1 MSKEEEPQENET
13 PSISEFFQE
22 SLKKSTEEAK
32 EYKDKYLRSLAE
44 MENVRKR
51 LQQEKQ
57 EMISYAI
64 DNILSELLLPLDSL
78 ENALLHTDNLSDELK
93 NWAIGFKMIAAQFRA
108 VLESHGVS
116 TFSALG
122 EKFDPHFHE
131 AIEIVESKT
140 SPGGTILKE
149 ISKGYRHGN
158 RILRH
163 AKVVVAKEANT
174 KDIGE

>member
-1 MSKEEEPQENET
+1 MSKEEETQEHEN
-13 PSISEFFQE
+13 PSISVFLQE
-22 SLKKSTEEAK
+22 NLKKSTEEAK
-32 EYKDKYLRSLAE
+32 EFKDKYFRSLAE
-44 MENVRKR
+44 MENMRKR

-78 ENALLHTDNLSDELK
+78 ENALTHTDNLSEELK
-93 NWAIGFKMIAAQFRA
+93 SWALGFKMISAQFRA
-108 VLESHGVS
+108 VLENHGVS

-122 EKFDPHFHE
+122 EPFDPHFHE
-131 AIEIVESKT
+131 AVEIVESKT
-140 SPGGTILKE
+140 APGGTILKE

-163 AKVVVAKEANT
+163 AKVVVAKEEHT